1 MQWVSY
7 WTFTTFFS
15 YNAKKYSD
23 DEIGILKKSY
33 GNLIN
38 IAIYRHTND
47 VQNISLINDLTDGN
61 GFVFE
66 NYKLG
71 DHDGRGVIQY
81 NKARMALW

>member
-33 GNLIN
+33 GNLII
-38 IAIYRHTND
+38 IAIYRYTND
-47 VQNISLINDLTDGN
+47 VQNSLTLQMEMDLFLKIIS
-61 GFVFE
+61 
-66 NYKLG
+66 
-71 DHDGRGVIQY
+71 
-81 NKARMALW
+81 